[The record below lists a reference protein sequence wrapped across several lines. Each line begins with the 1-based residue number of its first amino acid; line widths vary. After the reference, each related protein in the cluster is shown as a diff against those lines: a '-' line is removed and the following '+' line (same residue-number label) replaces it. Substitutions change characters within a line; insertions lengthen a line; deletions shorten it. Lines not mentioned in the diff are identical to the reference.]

1 MEDLKISKGSTV
13 SLPLFNTT
21 KDPLQIPLQTC
32 PGSGGSASGGTTTV
46 GGELNY

>member
-32 PGSGGSASGGTTTV
+32 PGSASGEGGTTTV